1 MLSDLRQNSE
11 DPTRYE
17 YTWEQFVAAAKVAPI
32 EGLTRDPH
40 NSCLLAST
48 LRVLTGWDAV
58 NVGMTCGFPTPDGFV
73 VDSIY
78 EDGTTKRVSDLI
90 YEFLDEARAYE
101 REIGADVTEMPA
113 PIPVERVRA
122 VLVKH
127 GIERED

>member
-48 LRVLTGWDAV
+48 LRVLTGWDEV
-58 NVGMTCGFPTPDGFV
+58 DVGMTCGFPKSDGLV

-90 YEFLDEARAYE
+90 YDFLDEARAYE
-101 REIGADVTEMPA
+101 HETGVDLA
-113 PIPVERVRA
+113 PVPTERVLA
-122 VLVKH
+122 VLAEH
-127 GIERED
+127 GIEREN